1 MLHRQGWQGSTQG
14 LRSLATGLAAVLV
27 LLASCVNGNR
37 EYDEAEQSAFGTF
50 VHALDTTEQGK
61 YLTHLLDA
69 DTSKWEADKAVQAYY
84 KTTVA
89 QLQTQR
95 TFEPLWYNRVGV
107 TDQADSLLA
116 QLQRELPRHGLDPK
130 SFFLPEIESD
140 LDIVHQLA
148 FDSVGQSI
156 NEVLPRLEYHLT
168 KAYVRYTV
176 GQRYGF
182 VRPDQVFNRLDY
194 KPDNGGYAILFDY
207 EVKAPDYEEPIQ
219 KLASPDRM
227 AYLQT
232 SVPANSLYRT
242 LQAQLEQTKDSA
254 QRQTLIVN
262 LERCR
267 WQMIRPEG
275 RTHQV
280 VVNIPAQQLWAVC
293 PDSILPMK
301 ICCGAVPTKTPLLN
315 SEINYMQV
323 NPEWIIPPSIVK
335 GEVSVHGGDSAY
347 FARNRYYIVDRQK
360 GDTLDPKGV
369 SSSQLSAG
377 GLRVGQR
384 GGAGNSLGRIVFRFA
399 NNFGVYLHDTNNRGA
414 FNRERRTLS
423 HGCVR
428 VQKPFELACFLLQGA
443 DEWTLDKIRLAMD
456 MRPQTVRGQEYLLE
470 QNEDP
475 RPLKIITYRDVTP
488 RVPVYIIY
496 YTAYPDPE
504 TGEINFWP
512 DLYGYDQVIRRKMK
526 SFLSQ

>member
-1 MLHRQGWQGSTQG
+1 M
-14 LRSLATGLAAVLV
+14 

-50 VHALDTTEQGK
+50 VHALDTTEQGQ

-84 KTTVA
+84 KATVT
-89 QLQTQR
+89 QLQTQQI
-95 TFEPLWYNRVGV
+95 FEPLWYARAGV
-107 TDQADSLLA
+107 TDQADSLLV

-130 SFFLPEIESD
+130 AFFLPEIESD
-140 LDIVHQLA
+140 LSIVHQLA

-168 KAYVRYTV
+168 KAYVRYTI

-182 VRPDQVFNRLDY
+182 IRPDQVFNRLDY

-207 EVKAPDYEEPIQ
+207 EVKVPDYEEPIQ

-242 LQAQLEQTKDSA
+242 LQTQLEQTKDSA
-254 QRQTLIVN
+254 HRQTLIVN

-275 RTHQV
+275 RIHQV

-347 FARNRYYIVDRQK
+347 FARNRYYIVDRQN
-360 GDTLDPKGV
+360 GDTLDPKEV
-369 SSSQLSAG
+369 SCSQLRTG
-377 GLRVGQR
+377 GLRVGQK

-456 MRPQTVRGQEYLLE
+456 MIPQTVRGREYLIE
-470 QNEDP
+470 HDEDP

-512 DLYGYDQVIRRKMK
+512 DLYGYDQVIHRKMK
-526 SFLSQ
+526 TFLSQ

>member
-1 MLHRQGWQGSTQG
+1 M
-14 LRSLATGLAAVLV
+14 

-37 EYDEAEQSAFGTF
+37 EYDEAEHSAFGTF

-69 DTSKWEADKAVQAYY
+69 DTSKWEADQIVRQYY
-84 KTTVA
+84 ADDTH
-89 QLQTQR
+89 
-95 TFEPLWYNRVGV
+95 EPLWYAREGV
-107 TDQADSLLA
+107 TDQADVLLA
-116 QLQRELPRHGLDPK
+116 HLQRELPTHGLDPK
-130 SFFLPEIESD
+130 AFFLPEIESD
-140 LDIVHQLA
+140 LEIVHQLS

-182 VRPDQVFNRLDY
+182 VRPDKLFNQLDY
-194 KPDNGGYAILFDY
+194 KPDNGGRAVLFDY
-207 EVKAPDYEEPIQ
+207 EVEAPDYDEPIQ
-219 KLASPDRM
+219 KLSSPERM

-232 SVPANSLYRT
+232 SAPTNNLYKT
-242 LQAQLEQTKDSA
+242 LQAQLEQTTDSA
-254 QRQTLIVN
+254 HRQALIVN

-267 WQMIRPEG
+267 WQMARPEG

-293 PDSILPMK
+293 PDSVMSMK
-301 ICCGAVPTKTPLLN
+301 ICCGAVPTKTPLLR
-315 SEINYMQV
+315 SEITHMQV
-323 NPEWIIPPSIVK
+323 NPDWIIPPSIVK
-335 GEVSVHGGDSAY
+335 GEVAVHGGDSAY
-347 FARNRYYIVDRQK
+347 FAKHRYYIVDRQK
-360 GDTLDPKGV
+360 GDTLDPKEV
-369 SSSQLSAG
+369 TASQLRGG
-377 GLRVGQR
+377 GLRVGQN

-428 VQKPFELACFLLQGA
+428 VQRPFDLACFLLQGA
-443 DEWTLDKIRLAMD
+443 DEWTLDKIRLSMD
-456 MRPQTVRGQEYLLE
+456 LRPETEKGREYIE
-470 QNEDP
+470 EHAEDP
-475 RPLKIITYRDVTP
+475 RPLRAITYRDVTP

-496 YTAYPDPE
+496 YTAYPNPE
-504 TGEINFWP
+504 TGVIDYWP

-526 SFLSQ
+526 SLLP

>member
-1 MLHRQGWQGSTQG
+1 M
-14 LRSLATGLAAVLV
+14 

-37 EYDEAEQSAFGTF
+37 EYDEADSSAFGTF

-61 YLTHLLDA
+61 YLTHFLDA
-69 DTSKWEADKAVQAYY
+69 DTSKWEADKKVREYYQTAVE
-84 KTTVA
+84 

-95 TFEPLWYNRVGV
+95 TFEPLWYDRAGV
-107 TDQADSLLA
+107 KDQADMLLA
-116 QLQRELPRHGLDPK
+116 QLQQDLTKHGLDPK
-130 SFFLPEIESD
+130 AFFLPEIESD
-140 LDIVHQLA
+140 LEIVHQLS

-168 KAYVRYTV
+168 KAYVRYTT

-182 VRPDQVFNRLDY
+182 IRPDLVFNHIDI
-194 KPDNGGYAILFDY
+194 KPDNGNYARLFDY
-207 EVKAPDYEEPIQ
+207 EVKAPDYEEALQ

-227 AYLQT
+227 TYLQT
-232 SVPANSLYRT
+232 STPTNSLYKT
-242 LQAQLEQTKDSA
+242 FMAQLEQTTDSA
-254 QRQTLIVN
+254 KRETLIVN

-280 VVNIPAQQLWAVC
+280 VVNIPAQQLWAIC

-301 ICCGAVPTKTPLLN
+301 ICCGAIPTKTPLLN
-315 SEINYMQV
+315 SEIAYMQV
-323 NPEWIIPPSIVK
+323 NPEWIIPSSIVK
-335 GEVSVHGGDSAY
+335 GEVSAHGGDSAY

-360 GDTLDPKGV
+360 GDTLDPKKV
-369 SSSQLSAG
+369 TKTQLMEG
-377 GLRVGQR
+377 GLRVGQK
-384 GGAGNSLGRIVFRFA
+384 GGAGNSLGRIVFRFD
-399 NNFGVYLHDTNNRGA
+399 NNFGVYLHDTNNRNA

-428 VQKPFELACFLLQGA
+428 VQKPFEMACFLLQGA
-443 DEWTLDKIRLAMD
+443 DEWTLDKIRIAMD
-456 MRPQTVRGQEYLLE
+456 MKPETDRGHEYLE
-470 QNEDP
+470 EHEEDP
-475 RPLKIITYRDVTP
+475 RPLKVITYRDVLP

-504 TGEINFWP
+504 TGEVNFYP
-512 DLYGYDQVIRRKMK
+512 DLYGYDKVIRRKMGE
-526 SFLSQ
+526 FLVCSL

>member
-1 MLHRQGWQGSTQG
+1 MSQG
-14 LRSLATGLAAVLV
+14 LRPLATGLATVIV
-27 LLASCVNGNR
+27 LLASCVDGNR
-37 EYDEAEQSAFGTF
+37 EYDEAESSAFGTF

-69 DTSKWEADKAVQAYY
+69 DTSKWEADRTVHEYY
-84 KTTVA
+84 ADTTH
-89 QLQTQR
+89 
-95 TFEPLWYNRVGV
+95 EPLWYSRVGV
-107 TDQADSLLA
+107 TAQADTLLA
-116 QLQRELPRHGLDPK
+116 LLQRELPQQGLNPK
-130 SFFLPEIESD
+130 AFFQPEIESD
-140 LDIVHQLA
+140 LEIIHKLT

-182 VRPDQVFNRLDY
+182 FRPDQVFNRMDY
-194 KPDNGGYAILFDY
+194 KTDGSGYARLFDY
-207 EVKAPDYEEPIQ
+207 EVKAPDYEESLQ
-219 KLASPDRM
+219 KLKSPDRM
-227 AYLQT
+227 GYLQGSEPT
-232 SVPANSLYRT
+232 NSLYKT
-242 LQAQLEQTKDSA
+242 LKNQLRQATDSA
-254 QRQTLIVN
+254 KRQTLMVN

-267 WQMIRPEG
+267 WQAVRPEG
-275 RTHQV
+275 RTHHV

-315 SEINYMQV
+315 SEITHMQV

-335 GEVSVHGGDSAY
+335 GEVSAHGGDSAY
-347 FARNRYYIVDRQK
+347 FARNRYYIIDRAK
-360 GDTLDPKGV
+360 GDTLNPKEVTG
-369 SSSQLSAG
+369 SQLRAG

-428 VQKPFELACFLLQGA
+428 VQKPFDLACFLLQGA
-443 DEWTLDKIRLAMD
+443 DEWTLDKVRIAMD
-456 MRPQTVRGQEYLLE
+456 MRPQTVRGHEYLIE
-470 QNEDP
+470 HAGAP
-475 RPLKIITYRDVTP
+475 RPFKVITYHDVTP
-488 RVPVYIIY
+488 HVPVYIIY

-504 TGEINFWP
+504 TGVVNYYP
-512 DLYGYDQVIRRKMK
+512 DLYGYDKAICRKMK
-526 SFLSQ
+526 EFLPQ

>member
-1 MLHRQGWQGSTQG
+1 M
-14 LRSLATGLAAVLV
+14 

-37 EYDEAEQSAFGTF
+37 EDDEAEHSAFGTF

-69 DTSKWEADKAVQAYY
+69 DTSKCKADKFVRQYY
-84 KTTVA
+84 A
-89 QLQTQR
+89 ER
-95 TFEPLWYNRVGV
+95 THEPLWYARSGV
-107 TDQADSLLA
+107 TDQADMLLA
-116 QLQRELPRHGLDPK
+116 HLQRELPLHGLNPEA
-130 SFFLPEIESD
+130 FFLSEIEAD
-140 LDIVHQLA
+140 LEIVHQLS
-148 FDSVGQSI
+148 FDSLGVSI
-156 NEVLPRLEYHLT
+156 NELLPRLDYHLT

-182 VRPDQVFNRLDY
+182 IRPDQVFNRLDK
-194 KPDNGGYAILFDY
+194 KPDNDTSYARLFDY
-207 EVKAPDYEEPIQ
+207 EVKAPDYQEALR
-219 KLASPDRM
+219 KLASDDRM

-232 SVPANSLYRT
+232 SAPAHSLYKT
-242 LQAQLEQTKDSA
+242 LQAQLAHTNDSA
-254 QRQTLIVN
+254 ERQILLVN

-267 WQMIRPEG
+267 WQMTRPEG

-280 VVNIPAQQLWAVC
+280 VVNIPALQLWAVC
-293 PDSILPMK
+293 PDSVVPMK
-301 ICCGAVPTKTPLLN
+301 ICCGAIPTKTPLLS
-315 SEINYMQV
+315 SEITHMQV

-335 GEVSVHGGDSAY
+335 GEVAVHGGDTAY
-347 FARNRYYIVDRQK
+347 FSRNRYYIVDRQK
-360 GDTLDPKGV
+360 GDTLDPRKVTGD
-369 SSSQLSAG
+369 QLRAG
-377 GLRVGQR
+377 NLRVGQR

-443 DEWTLDKIRLAMD
+443 DEWTLDKLRLAMD
-456 MRPQTVRGQEYLLE
+456 MKPATDRGREYLE
-470 QNEDP
+470 EHEEDP
-475 RPLKIITYRDVTP
+475 RPLRVITYRDVLP

-504 TGEINFWP
+504 TGEVAYWP
-512 DLYGYDQVIRRKMK
+512 DLYGYDRIIRREMK
-526 SFLSQ
+526 TFLPE

>member
-1 MLHRQGWQGSTQG
+1 M
-14 LRSLATGLAAVLV
+14 

-37 EYDEAEQSAFGTF
+37 EYDEAEHSAFGTF

-69 DTSKWEADKAVQAYY
+69 DTSKWEADQIVRQYY
-84 KTTVA
+84 ADDTH
-89 QLQTQR
+89 
-95 TFEPLWYNRVGV
+95 EPLWYAREGV
-107 TDQADSLLA
+107 TDQADVLLA
-116 QLQRELPRHGLDPK
+116 HLQRELPTHGLDPK
-130 SFFLPEIESD
+130 AFFLPEIESD
-140 LDIVHQLA
+140 LEIVHQLS

-182 VRPDQVFNRLDY
+182 VRPDKLFNQLDY
-194 KPDNGGYAILFDY
+194 KPDNGGRAVLFDY
-207 EVKAPDYEEPIQ
+207 EVEAPDYDEPIQ
-219 KLASPDRM
+219 KLSSPERM

-232 SVPANSLYRT
+232 SAPTNNLYKT
-242 LQAQLEQTKDSA
+242 LQAQLEQTTDSA
-254 QRQTLIVN
+254 HRQALIVN

-267 WQMIRPEG
+267 WQMARPEG

-293 PDSILPMK
+293 PDSVMSMK
-301 ICCGAVPTKTPLLN
+301 ICCGAVPTKTPLLR
-315 SEINYMQV
+315 SEITHMQV
-323 NPEWIIPPSIVK
+323 NPDWIIPPSIVK
-335 GEVSVHGGDSAY
+335 GEVAVHGGDSAY
-347 FARNRYYIVDRQK
+347 FAKHRYYIVDRQK
-360 GDTLDPKGV
+360 GDTLDPKEV
-369 SSSQLSAG
+369 TASQLRGG
-377 GLRVGQR
+377 GLRVGQN

-428 VQKPFELACFLLQGA
+428 VQRPFDLACFLLQGA
-443 DEWTLDKIRLAMD
+443 DEWTLDKIRLSMD
-456 MRPQTVRGQEYLLE
+456 LRPETEKGREYIE
-470 QNEDP
+470 EHAEDP
-475 RPLKIITYRDVTP
+475 RPLRAISYRDVTP

-496 YTAYPDPE
+496 YTAYPNPE
-504 TGEINFWP
+504 TGVIDYWP

-526 SFLSQ
+526 SLLP